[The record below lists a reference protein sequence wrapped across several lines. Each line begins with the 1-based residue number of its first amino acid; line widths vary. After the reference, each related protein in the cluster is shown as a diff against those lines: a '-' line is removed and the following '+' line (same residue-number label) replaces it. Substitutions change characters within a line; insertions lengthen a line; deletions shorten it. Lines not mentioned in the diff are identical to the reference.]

1 MPSLVG
7 ATQEMNDI
15 GPDTKALRYN
25 SDEPVGLA
33 GDLSERIPDL
43 YSDGDFIGAS
53 PPEWENRNPRNSQQ
67 IEPVRI
73 SVEQTTDMSQT
84 QVSTSGDSKA
94 KKKKVNEVD
103 APHKRVLRPQTA

>member
-53 PPEWENRNPRNSQQ
+53 PPE
-67 IEPVRI
+67 
-73 SVEQTTDMSQT
+73 
-84 QVSTSGDSKA
+84 
-94 KKKKVNEVD
+94 
-103 APHKRVLRPQTA
+103 